1 MQKDS
6 LPFYAQWFSWKGITW
21 KLSSAVK
28 LKHAHSL
35 ALVSR
40 SFSRSF
46 LRAFYHVCCTRCA
59 YTFWLWLWT
68 ELKHTNTHT
77 NKAKNKLYV
86 RFVFKCVYTSLLL
99 RGGGAFLLSNSCDA
113 VILVFAFFSSRP
125 LWWRSAKAP
134 NRIGVYEFAHSKW

>member
-77 NKAKNKLYV
+77 NKAKNKVYV

-99 RGGGAFLLSNSCDA
+99 RGGGTFLLSNSCDA

-134 NRIGVYEFAHSKW
+134 NPIGVYEFAHSKW